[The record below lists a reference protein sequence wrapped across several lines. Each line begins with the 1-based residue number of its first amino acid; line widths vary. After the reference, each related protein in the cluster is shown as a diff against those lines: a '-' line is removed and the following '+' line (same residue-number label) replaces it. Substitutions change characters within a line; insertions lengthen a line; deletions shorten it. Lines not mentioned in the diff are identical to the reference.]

1 MKWTVDTIV
10 FDFDGVLVDTGLD
23 IANAANHMLKSLGL
37 QEQPVDTIISFIG
50 GGAEP
55 LVRKCLG
62 AQAETLYDQG
72 LDIFKKRY
80 AEFYFVETRPYP
92 GARQIL
98 DHYHGLQKNM
108 GIATNKVQRLTQ
120 GILKGLDMLQYFP
133 VIIGPESITRRKP
146 DPEAVIKVLE
156 FFGSPPDRALMIG
169 DTPEDL
175 LAGKS
180 AGALTCGVTY
190 GFGSLA
196 SIQSAE
202 PDIIIDEISKL
213 VDYFE

>member
-10 FDFDGVLVDTGLD
+10 FDFDGVLVNTGVD
-23 IANAANHMLKSLGL
+23 IANAANYMLAYLGK
-37 QEQPVDTIISFIG
+37 QEQPVEKIISFIG

-80 AEFYFVETRPYP
+80 AEFYFVETKPYP
-92 GARQIL
+92 GTRQIL
-98 DHYHGLQKNM
+98 DHYRARQKNM

-120 GILKGLDMLQYFP
+120 GILNGLDMQHYFP
-133 VIIGPESITRRKP
+133 VIIGPESITHRKP
-146 DPEAVIKVLE
+146 HPEAVMKVLE
-156 FFGSPPDRALMIG
+156 YFSAPPERALMIG
-169 DTPEDL
+169 DTAEDL
-175 LAGKS
+175 QAGKS

-190 GFGSLA
+190 GFGSLE

-202 PDIIIDEISKL
+202 PDIILDEISQL
-213 VDYFE
+213 IEYIE